1 MVYAAGPAPN
11 GRVRAAIG
19 PSGWYDVDGSAESK
33 WCPEEGELVVDLLRQ
48 LAAAR
53 VHQPDIYVIT
63 PFRVVA
69 HEMRKR
75 IAVESDLLRSLGVDS
90 RQWLQERVGTIH
102 TFQGKEAE
110 AVIAVLGAPMTAQHG
125 ARRWAASS
133 PNILNVMVSRA
144 KEALY
149 VVGSRTAW
157 SSVGHG
163 AAVASHL
170 LIAGAPSA
178 GRGCSTLL

>member
-1 MVYAAGPAPN
+1 
-11 GRVRAAIG
+11 
-19 PSGWYDVDGSAESK
+19 VDGSAESK
-33 WCPEEGELVVDLLRQ
+33 WCPEEGELVVDLLRH

-75 IAVESDLLRSLGVDS
+75 IAAESDLLRSLGVDS

-110 AVIAVLGAPMTAQHG
+110 AVIAILGAPTAAQQG

-133 PNILNVMVSRA
+133 PNIFNVMVSRA

-149 VVGSRTAW
+149 IVGSHAAW

-163 AAVASHL
+163 ATIAAHLPIFASQSEGSSSSVL
-170 LIAGAPSA
+170 
-178 GRGCSTLL
+178 